1 MAIFLLDTDM
11 LSLHQRNQSRVI
23 AAVDSHAT
31 DQLCVSTV
39 TLEEQIGGWSAL
51 ARSAKTPQAGEHA
64 AMLLAS
70 LVVSWN
76 RFAIT
81 PMTVSAWTQF
91 ESLVSAKLNV
101 KHNDLRIAA
110 IAKEIGATVVT
121 RNRRDFGACLD
132 SKSRIGRR
140 DACTA
145 IRSATTAR
153 PGRARESVHP
163 VVGRRNEFQSPLPH
177 LRRSRQSH
185 DRFPDFRCQAVP
197 SGDQIP

>member
-11 LSLHQRNQSRVI
+11 LSLHQRNQSRVV

-76 RFAIT
+76 RFAIA
-81 PMTVSAWTQF
+81 P
-91 ESLVSAKLNV
+91 
-101 KHNDLRIAA
+101 
-110 IAKEIGATVVT
+110 
-121 RNRRDFGACLD
+121 
-132 SKSRIGRR
+132 
-140 DACTA
+140 
-145 IRSATTAR
+145 
-153 PGRARESVHP
+153 
-163 VVGRRNEFQSPLPH
+163 
-177 LRRSRQSH
+177 H
-185 DRFPDFRCQAVP
+185 DRVSLDAVP
-197 SGDQIP
+197 VAGQRQI

>member
-23 AAVDSHAT
+23 AAVDSHAM

-51 ARSAKTPQAGEHA
+51 ARTAKTPQTGEHA

-91 ESLVSAKLNV
+91 ESLVSAKWRFFEG
-101 KHNDLRIAA
+101 KS
-110 IAKEIGATVVT
+110 AK
-121 RNRRDFGACLD
+121 
-132 SKSRIGRR
+132 SS
-140 DACTA
+140 
-145 IRSATTAR
+145 SAY
-153 PGRARESVHP
+153 V
-163 VVGRRNEFQSPLPH
+163 L
-177 LRRSRQSH
+177 
-185 DRFPDFRCQAVP
+185 
-197 SGDQIP
+197 

>member
-121 RNRRDFGACLD
+121 RNRRDFGRVPGLRIEDWAT
-132 SKSRIGRR
+132 SSTRSSRRTPSDR
-140 DACTA
+140 VSTA
-145 IRSATTAR
+145 PAR
-153 PGRARESVHP
+153 PNSWRKKCSTSARLAH
-163 VVGRRNEFQSPLPH
+163 
-177 LRRSRQSH
+177 
-185 DRFPDFRCQAVP
+185 A
-197 SGDQIP
+197 